1 MTKETDIIITRKI
14 KYSIAVRTN
23 FNIQNFLRN
32 NSRINDAYFWVEED
46 DFNENLYFSTILL
59 NKLTEVQ
66 EIYDT
71 ANQIISIYEGI
82 YKLLDRTRHNERY
95 FTLLE
100 LIDLDKKRI
109 IVRSGNSELYRI
121 EVNLKEIKKESEKVP
136 VNPIYALFIEI
147 VKDDFLTNLFFL
159 LSNKVDFRML
169 YIIYD
174 DIRFYL
180 KSINDNAFL
189 KEFSEPLNRFTH
201 TANNYE
207 VLGFFARHGRT
218 NHEPPKTPLSLTE
231 SMNIIFDII
240 VKLLRE
246 KFSITLP
253 SFWGLSYIDF
263 TEDDIETIFR
273 EK

>member
-1 MTKETDIIITRKI
+1 MTDHSDTIITREI
-14 KYSIAVRTN
+14 KYSIGIQTN
-23 FNIQNFLRN
+23 FHIQNFLSN
-32 NSRINDAYFWVEED
+32 NSRINDSYFWVEESE
-46 DFNENLYFSTILL
+46 FNDTLNFSSILL
-59 NKLTEVQ
+59 NELTEVQ
-66 EIYDT
+66 DIYDT

-82 YKLLDRTRHNERY
+82 YKLLDRTRHNQRY

-100 LIDLDKKRI
+100 IVNLDEKRI
-109 IVRSGNSELYRI
+109 ISRSGQSELYKI
-121 EVNLKEIKKESEKVP
+121 DINLKGIKSESPTGP
-136 VNPIYALFIEI
+136 VNVIYSLFAEI

-159 LSNKVDFRML
+159 LSNKVDYRML

-180 KSINDNAFL
+180 KSIDDNEFL
-189 KEFSEPLNRFTH
+189 KEFSTLLNRFTH

-218 NHEPPKTPLSLTE
+218 NHEPPKSPLNLKE
-231 SMNIIFDII
+231 SMNLIFDII

-246 KFSITLP
+246 KFSVILP
-253 SFWGLSYIDF
+253 SFWGLMYVDF
-263 TEDDIETIFR
+263 SEGEIKKLF